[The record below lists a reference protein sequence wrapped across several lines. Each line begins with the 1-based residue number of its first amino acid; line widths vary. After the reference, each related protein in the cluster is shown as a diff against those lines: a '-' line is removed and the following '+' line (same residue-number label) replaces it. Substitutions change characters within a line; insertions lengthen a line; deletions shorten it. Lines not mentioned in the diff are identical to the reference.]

1 MSVFE
6 TLATAPVAHVTA
18 APARGTGSAE
28 YTCPM
33 HPQVRQSDPG
43 TCPLCGMSLEPV
55 VAAVRA
61 EASPELQDM
70 TRRFW
75 IALVL
80 SVPVF
85 LLEMGSHLFDLHRLI
100 SPQASN
106 WVQGALATP
115 VVFWAGWP
123 FFVRAWASVVNRS
136 LNMFSLVAL
145 GTGVAWTYSVIG
157 TPPTSHTFRPALT
170 CARSGEGRPRRAS
183 MRQLG
188 MSEVY
193 GFEED
198 S

>member
-1 MSVFE
+1 MS
-6 TLATAPVAHVTA
+6 TSDALNAAPLAQVTP

-33 HPQVRQSDPG
+33 HPQVRQSGPG

-61 EASPELQDM
+61 QASPELQDM

-75 IALVL
+75 IALAL

-85 LLEMGSHLFDLHRLI
+85 LLEMGSHFFDLHRRI

-115 VVFWAGWP
+115 VV
-123 FFVRAWASVVNRS
+123 
-136 LNMFSLVAL
+136 L
-145 GTGVAWTYSVIG
+145 
-157 TPPTSHTFRPALT
+157 
-170 CARSGEGRPRRAS
+170 
-183 MRQLG
+183 
-188 MSEVY
+188 
-193 GFEED
+193 
-198 S
+198 